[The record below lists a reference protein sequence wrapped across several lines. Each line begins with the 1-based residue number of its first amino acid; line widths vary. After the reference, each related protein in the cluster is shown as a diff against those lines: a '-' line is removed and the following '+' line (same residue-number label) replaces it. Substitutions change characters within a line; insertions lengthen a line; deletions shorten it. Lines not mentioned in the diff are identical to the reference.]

1 MYKIIQIKAVKNKCG
16 IPLKT
21 VQVKMFLNGM
31 IEPIDEGEL
40 EIDPSEE
47 ITHKLEPD
55 SQDESTFTEVA
66 EDTPKPARKKKR
78 KKKLKQMSQI
88 KFSTRLFLTPGEKV
102 EVTRLLLE
110 SLEIPF
116 TTSRGAG
123 IVRLIEG
130 SSSFIS
136 GYFESQT

>member
-1 MYKIIQIKAVKNKCG
+1 
-16 IPLKT
+16 
-21 VQVKMFLNGM
+21 
-31 IEPIDEGEL
+31 
-40 EIDPSEE
+40 
-47 ITHKLEPD
+47 
-55 SQDESTFTEVA
+55 
-66 EDTPKPARKKKR
+66 
-78 KKKLKQMSQI
+78 MSQI

-136 GYFESQT
+136 GYFESQHKDFILSLAMAERADLGNLIERNLLTFIKDIDDWKNRHDESSRKSN